1 LPNPEFVS
9 KLQRSDLPGASGNLG
24 FRSPGSVNSS
34 RVQTPQDLDVE
45 LSNYIAD
52 MDEIREKNSE
62 DLISETKVV
71 VWPPVSEGRTDTP
84 EFLTPPPSYA
94 TENYSSDQDQQI
106 IQHSQNS
113 KENKLNSNF
122 ESFQNYSS
130 SQQYS
135 IQDSHSKSSSFR
147 QSSSQLTQKSSSQ
160 HMGFKQSSSVT
171 PIDLLDEMSWNLT
184 KSTSGNQEIIK
195 SPVNKR
201 QKTSRSKYSRDS
213 LAELDAQITDI
224 QTQFEAE
231 LDNLIRIA
239 GRYFIYIWIAG
250 RYFIYIWIAGRYF
263 IYIWIAGRYFIYI
276 SG

>member
-1 LPNPEFVS
+1 MLSWTTILPKKNNIKGIKNINFSRYKKKELPNPEFVS

-34 RVQTPQDLDVE
+34 RVQTPQDLDVDI
-45 LSNYIAD
+45 SNYIAD
-52 MDEIREKNSE
+52 MDEIREKSSE

-135 IQDSHSKSSSFR
+135 IQESSSKSSSFH
-147 QSSSQLTQKSSSQ
+147 QSSSQQMS
-160 HMGFKQSSSVT
+160 FKQSSSVT

-184 KSTSGNQEIIK
+184 KPTPGNQEIIK

-239 GRYFIYIWIAG
+239 GRYFKYIRIAG
-250 RYFIYIWIAGRYF
+250 RYFI
-263 IYIWIAGRYFIYI
+263 
-276 SG
+276 

>member
-1 LPNPEFVS
+1 MPNPEFVS

-45 LSNYIAD
+45 VSNYIAD

-135 IQDSHSKSSSFR
+135 IQESHSKSSSFH
-147 QSSSQLTQKSSSQ
+147 QSSSQVTQKSSSQ
-160 HMGFKQSSSVT
+160 QMGFKQSSSVT
-171 PIDLLDEMSWNLT
+171 PIDILDEMSWNLT
-184 KSTSGNQEIIK
+184 KSTPGNQEIIK

-239 GRYFIYIWIAG
+239 GRYFIYI
-250 RYFIYIWIAGRYF
+250 
-263 IYIWIAGRYFIYI
+263 